1 MKKQNKSLEIFSP
14 AIELMF
20 SVGALS
26 AVLAHD
32 VNNPLASAL
41 LNSQELKL
49 DLKEMQNFCVA
60 QNTINSIEKNIIKAS
75 QLVEDSALQITKT
88 ISSQIMVDIA
98 RRTNIKK
105 FSLVDINDVIE
116 SSIKKTKQESEKI
129 VIHKNLKRCKKTY
142 GEFESLGQV
151 FFNLMKNPFKIM
163 QNLYA
168 IDITSYQDDK
178 NITVLIQNAGIG
190 TVCYSII
197 NPEDIFVAVN
207 KKIFDIR
214 FGFNLLVCREI
225 INHHGGGMDIKITQE
240 KKMLIT
246 LRIPLIKRWQL

>member
-1 MKKQNKSLEIFSP
+1 MLDIPIVLVDVYMKKQNKSLEIFSP

-116 SSIKKTKQESEKI
+116 SSI
-129 VIHKNLKRCKKTY
+129 
-142 GEFESLGQV
+142 
-151 FFNLMKNPFKIM
+151 
-163 QNLYA
+163 
-168 IDITSYQDDK
+168 
-178 NITVLIQNAGIG
+178 
-190 TVCYSII
+190 
-197 NPEDIFVAVN
+197 
-207 KKIFDIR
+207 
-214 FGFNLLVCREI
+214 
-225 INHHGGGMDIKITQE
+225 
-240 KKMLIT
+240 
-246 LRIPLIKRWQL
+246 